1 MNSGKKKGQGPN
13 LGPSPHLESPSYE
26 LLAQSG
32 STFEKAPSS
41 MKFTDGLS
49 RSSQGVRFTTARP
62 CSRSAGTETWSCT
75 TSQTPSIRRKHAVQ
89 RNHIS
94 VI

>member
-1 MNSGKKKGQGPN
+1 MNNGKKQGRGPN
-13 LGPSPHLESPSYE
+13 LGPRALT
-26 LLAQSG
+26 LRVLAMSLARSG
-32 STFEKAPSS
+32 STFEKARSS
-41 MKFTDGLS
+41 MKLIDGLS

-75 TSQTPSIRRKHAVQ
+75 TSHTPSIRRKHAVQ
-89 RNHIS
+89 RTHSS